1 MSTKEEN
8 IIIPPIHISF
18 PKAVY
23 VACSEDTMD
32 VPIQGMAAMG
42 INTLEKDGGKVK
54 SHSKMAEEEELL
66 PQLTIHTVDEM
77 PVMAFV

>member
-1 MSTKEEN
+1 
-8 IIIPPIHISF
+8 
-18 PKAVY
+18 
-23 VACSEDTMD
+23 MD

-42 INTLEKDGGKVK
+42 INMLEKDGGKVK